1 MITKALG
8 WKLDKFEQDMDP
20 IVTDVDRK
28 SPYGFAAA
36 GSVAGIAMK
45 GYGYVDGERK
55 IEMDHP
61 QQIEPEQVGVHTGDY
76 VEIQG
81 IPPVNMSNTP
91 EIEGGIGTMAMIL
104 NTIPHV
110 INARPGLQTMIDIP
124 VPRAIMGDMRDLI
137 CEEAK
142 IVK

>member
-1 MITKALG
+1 
-8 WKLDKFEQDMDP
+8 
-20 IVTDVDRK
+20 
-28 SPYGFAAA
+28 
-36 GSVAGIAMK
+36 MK
-45 GYGYVDGERK
+45 GYGYVDGEMK

-76 VEIQG
+76 VEIKG